1 MSDTS
6 VSFRIDQELKDK
18 AVDLFEQLGL
28 SLSAAIQVF
37 LRQAVREGGLPF
49 EVTTRVPTDATIAAM
64 LEAERIAKDPEAAS
78 YHTVEEMLKNLKQ

>member
-6 VSFRIDQELKDK
+6 VSFRVDQELKDK
-18 AVDLFEQLGL
+18 AVALFDQLGL

-49 EVTTRVPTDATIAAM
+49 EVTTRVPTDTTIAAM
-64 LEAERIAKDPEAAS
+64 LEAERISKDLEAAS
-78 YHTVEEMLKNLKQ
+78 YDTVEELLKNLKR

>member
-6 VSFRIDQELKDK
+6 VSFRVDQELKDK
-18 AVDLFEQLGL
+18 AVALFDQLGL

-49 EVTTRVPTDATIAAM
+49 EVTTRVPTDTTIAAM
-64 LEAERIAKDPEAAS
+64 LEAERISKDPEAAS
-78 YHTVEEMLKNLKQ
+78 YHTVEELLKNLKQ

>member
-6 VSFRIDQELKDK
+6 VSFRIDQELKNK
-18 AVDLFEQLGL
+18 AVALFDQLGL

-49 EVTTRVPTDATIAAM
+49 EVTTRVPTDTTIAAM
-64 LEAERIAKDPEAAS
+64 LEAERISKDPEAAS
-78 YHTVEEMLKNLKQ
+78 YHTVEELLKNLKQ

>member
-6 VSFRIDQELKDK
+6 VSFRVDQELKDK
-18 AVDLFEQLGL
+18 AVALFDQLGL

-49 EVTTRVPTDATIAAM
+49 EVTTRVPTDTTIAAM
-64 LEAERIAKDPEAAS
+64 LEAERISKDPEAAS
-78 YHTVEEMLKNLKQ
+78 HNTVEELLKNLKQ